1 MIDILIESTTITPFV
16 KVSSEEG
23 TIEIK
28 GKSSPANS
36 LMFYQPLITKIKT
49 LFSDCNSTVQVDIAF
64 RYFNTSSSKCIF
76 DFLKMLKQMQESGK
90 NVSINWHY
98 ETEDDDMFETGED
111 FADLLDLQFNYVE
124 EEVIEETYYLQAV

>member
-23 TIEIK
+23 LIEIR

-36 LMFYQPLITKIKT
+36 MMFYQPLNTKVKT
-49 LFSDCNSTVQVDIAF
+49 LFSDVNAPIKVEIAF

-76 DFLKMLKQMQESGK
+76 DFFKMLKQLKQEGK
-90 NVSINWHY
+90 QVLINWHY
-98 ETEDDDMFETGED
+98 ETEDDDMRETGED
-111 FADLLDLQFNYVE
+111 FADLLDLSFNFVE